1 VSRPRH
7 LVKELEAVL
16 REAEEKKWR
25 VTKRNR
31 YFMLWCPCAGK
42 HMKTVHLSPSD
53 PKYQLAQLPQEPDLL
68 GSGGEAVTKFHV
80 TLEAKG
86 DSTFTDE
93 QVDQLADALYE
104 LDAADP
110 ALADMDIT
118 ASLAEGDFFIA
129 MTVDADDLAGAM
141 HKAIAAFR
149 TAMHKVGYGTPGW
162 EQAVA
167 SMVASANQ
175 LVS

>member
-1 VSRPRH
+1 
-7 LVKELEAVL
+7 
-16 REAEEKKWR
+16 
-25 VTKRNR
+25 VT
-31 YFMLWCPCAGK
+31 
-42 HMKTVHLSPSD
+42 
-53 PKYQLAQLPQEPDLL
+53 Q
-68 GSGGEAVTKFHV
+68 FHV

-86 DSTFTDE
+86 GSTLTDA
-93 QVDQLADALYE
+93 QASQLADALYE

-118 ASLAEGDFFIA
+118 ASLAEGDFFVA
-129 MTVDADDLAGAM
+129 MTVDADDPAGAM

-149 TAMHKVGYGTPGW
+149 TAMHKAGYGTPGW

-175 LVS
+175 LAA

>member
-1 VSRPRH
+1 MRPDTVVVSRP
-7 LVKELEAVL
+7 
-16 REAEEKKWR
+16 
-25 VTKRNR
+25 
-31 YFMLWCPCAGK
+31 
-42 HMKTVHLSPSD
+42 
-53 PKYQLAQLPQEPDLL
+53 
-68 GSGGEAVTKFHV
+68 HV
-80 TLEAKG
+80 TLELKG
-86 DSTFTDE
+86 GSPFADAQF
-93 QVDQLADALYE
+93 DQLADALYE

-118 ASLAEGDFFIA
+118 ASLAEGDFFVA

-149 TAMHKVGYGTPGW
+149 AAMHKVGYGTPGW

>member
-1 VSRPRH
+1 
-7 LVKELEAVL
+7 
-16 REAEEKKWR
+16 
-25 VTKRNR
+25 VT
-31 YFMLWCPCAGK
+31 
-42 HMKTVHLSPSD
+42 
-53 PKYQLAQLPQEPDLL
+53 Q
-68 GSGGEAVTKFHV
+68 FHV

-129 MTVDADDLAGAM
+129 MTVDAADLAGAM
-141 HKAIAAFR
+141 HTAIAAFR
-149 TAMHKVGYGTPGW
+149 TAMHKAGYGTPGW

-175 LVS
+175 LIS

>member
-1 VSRPRH
+1 VAGYEAQSLLHDVVSMRG
-7 LVKELEAVL
+7 EAHEDCAPVSL
-16 REAEEKKWR
+16 RSEVR
-25 VTKRNR
+25 
-31 YFMLWCPCAGK
+31 
-42 HMKTVHLSPSD
+42 D
-53 PKYQLAQLPQEPDLL
+53 QLAQLSQEPDLL
-68 GSGGEAVTKFHV
+68 GSGGEAVTQFHV
-80 TLEAKG
+80 TVEAKAG
-86 DSTFTDE
+86 STFPDA
-93 QVDQLADALYE
+93 QVDQLSDALYE

-118 ASLAEGDFFIA
+118 ASLAEGDFFVA

-167 SMVASANQ
+167 SIVASANQ